1 MVISLDWGIVEA
13 AFVVATALL
22 GFMIGWKY
30 MAIWT
35 VGVFFSTIVASKIGP
50 KLGLLINKVFSVG
63 AQFFAIATGRDENAV
78 SAPTIAIPETLMPLA
93 IAVFFLLLVLF
104 SYWIARKLG
113 NPVAIGLLGKIMG
126 AIFGGLGTILALSEI
141 TSYYQQYVAA
151 NGGRDPLATG
161 FTLSIPTVSVGVG
174 GAPTFDWASMGT
186 LAIALFL
193 VLLIVYT
200 IWRVVRT
207 VI

>member
-22 GFMIGWKY
+22 GFMLGWKY

-50 KLGLLINKVFSVG
+50 KLALLINKLFSVG
-63 AQFFAIATGRDENAV
+63 AQFLAIATGRDENAV
-78 SAPTIAIPETLMPLA
+78 SAPTIAIPETLLPLA

-104 SYWIARKLG
+104 AFWIARKLG
-113 NPVAIGLLGKIMG
+113 NAIAVGLLGKIMG

-141 TSYYQQYVAA
+141 TTYYQQYVTASG
-151 NGGRDPLATG
+151 NNPLATG

-193 VLLIVYT
+193 VLLIGYT

>member
-1 MVISLDWGIVEA
+1 MTISLDWGIVEA

-35 VGVFFSTIVASKIGP
+35 VGVFF
-50 KLGLLINKVFSVG
+50 
-63 AQFFAIATGRDENAV
+63 AIATGRDENAV
-78 SAPTIAIPETLMPLA
+78 TAPTIAIPDTLMPLA
-93 IAVFFLLLVLF
+93 IAVFFLFLVLF
-104 SYWIARKLG
+104 AFWLARKLG
-113 NPVAIGLLGKIMG
+113 NGIAIGLLGKIMG

-141 TSYYQQYVAA
+141 TNYYQQYVAA
-151 NGGRDPLATG
+151 SGNDPLATG
-161 FTLSIPTVSVGVG
+161 FRLDIPTVTVGVG
-174 GAPTFDWASMGT
+174 GSPTFDWASMGT

-193 VLLIVYT
+193 VLLIGYT

>member
-1 MVISLDWGIVEA
+1 MTISLDWGIVEA

-35 VGVFFSTIVASKIGP
+35 VGVFFATIVASKIGP
-50 KLGLLINKVFSVG
+50 KLGLLINKLFSVG

-78 SAPTIAIPETLMPLA
+78 TAPTIAIPDTLMPLA
-93 IAVFFLLLVLF
+93 IAVFFLFLVLF
-104 SYWIARKLG
+104 AFWLARKLG
-113 NPVAIGLLGKIMG
+113 NGIAIGLLGKIMG

-141 TSYYQQYVAA
+141 TNYYQQYVAA
-151 NGGRDPLATG
+151 SGNDPLATG
-161 FTLSIPTVSVGVG
+161 FRLDIPTVTVGVG
-174 GAPTFDWASMGT
+174 GSPTFDWASMGT